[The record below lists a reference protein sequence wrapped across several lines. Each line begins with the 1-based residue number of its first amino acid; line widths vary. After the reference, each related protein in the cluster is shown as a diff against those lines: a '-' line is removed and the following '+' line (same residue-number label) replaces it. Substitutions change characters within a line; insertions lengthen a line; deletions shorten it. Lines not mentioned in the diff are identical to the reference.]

1 MTSPRKL
8 RILMLCPQ
16 YRPVLGGYE
25 RAAERLSVALA
36 AQGHEVTVLTE
47 RTNRA
52 WPARETL
59 DGVDV
64 RRIWCLP
71 RRGVQTLSALWSQL
85 WFLLLHGRRFDVWHA
100 HQYGI
105 RTALAIALGKL
116 LGRPVILKLTS
127 TGSQGLAAH
136 IAKEHLPGL
145 VGRLHKRLDAVV
157 ATTRETYD
165 EACRFGIPVQR
176 VHLFGN
182 AIDVEAFRPR
192 SELERRQL
200 RQSLAIDAAGVVIYV
215 GRFAAVKNPLALV
228 RAWEH
233 ALPALPDWK
242 LLFLGEGP
250 LEADLRATIE
260 GRGLAGSVTVV
271 GRKANI
277 PDWLGASDIYALSS
291 IREGLS
297 NSLIEAMAAGLPSV
311 CTQVS
316 GVDELVR
323 EPGSGIVVPQDDGS
337 GFADAIV
344 RLGRDPAM
352 RARMGE
358 IGRRVVQNRFACDV
372 IAKQHTDLYA
382 SLLNGACAVA
392 PNAPA

>member
-1 MTSPRKL
+1 
-8 RILMLCPQ
+8 MLCPQ

-59 DGVDV
+59 EGVDV
-64 RRIWCLP
+64 RRTWCLP
-71 RRGVQTLSALWSQL
+71 RRGLQTLSALWSQL

-105 RTALAIALGKL
+105 RTALAIAVGEL
-116 LGRPVILKLTS
+116 LGRPLILKLTS
-127 TGSQGLAAH
+127 TGAQGLAAS
-136 IAKEHLPGL
+136 IDREHLPGL
-145 VGRLHKRLDAVV
+145 VKRLHKHVAAVV
-157 ATTRETYD
+157 ATTRETYE
-165 EACRFGIPVQR
+165 EACRFGIPASR

-182 AIDVEAFRPR
+182 AIDVEAFHPR
-192 SELERRQL
+192 SVEERIRL
-200 RQSLAIDAAGVVIYV
+200 RKTLGIDAAGIVIYV
-215 GRFAAVKNPLALV
+215 GRFAAVKNPLALM
-228 RAWEH
+228 RAWER
-233 ALPALPDWK
+233 AASELPGWR

-250 LEADLRATIE
+250 LDTELRTTAE
-260 GRGLAGSVTVV
+260 KLGLADSITVV
-271 GRKANI
+271 GRRPDI
-277 PDWLGASDIYALSS
+277 PDWLGASDIYALCS

-323 EPGSGIVVPQDDGS
+323 EPGSGIVVPQDDIAA
-337 GFADAIV
+337 FADALV
-344 RLGRDPAM
+344 RLGRDPDA
-352 RARMGE
+352 RARLGE
-358 IGRRVVQNRFACDV
+358 VGRKVVEGRFACDV
-372 IAKQHTDLYA
+372 IARLHVDLYT
-382 SLLNGACAVA
+382 SLVNPPGTQTRKA
-392 PNAPA
+392 

>member
-1 MTSPRKL
+1 
-8 RILMLCPQ
+8 MLCPQ

-64 RRIWCLP
+64 RRMWCLP
-71 RRGVQTLSALWSQL
+71 RRGLQTLSALWSQL
-85 WFLLLHGRRFDVWHA
+85 WFLLLHGRRFAVWHA

-105 RTALAIALGKL
+105 RTALATALGKL

-136 IAKEHLPGL
+136 IAREHLPGL
-145 VGRLHKRLDAVV
+145 VGAIHRRLDAVV
-157 ATTRETYD
+157 ATTRETHE
-165 EACRFGIPVQR
+165 EACRFGIPAPR
-176 VHLFGN
+176 VHLLGN
-182 AIDVEAFRPR
+182 AIDVEAFHPR
-192 SELERRQL
+192 SISERDQL
-200 RQSLAIDAAGVVIYV
+200 RKTLGIDAAGVVIYV
-215 GRFAAVKNPLALV
+215 GRFASVKNPLALV
-228 RAWEH
+228 QAWER
-233 ALPALPDWK
+233 AAPEVPGWI

-250 LEADLRATIE
+250 LEAELRATVE
-260 GRGLAGSVTVV
+260 SRGLAGSVRVE
-271 GRKANI
+271 GRRSDI
-277 PDWLGASDIYALSS
+277 PDWLGASDVYALCSV
-291 IREGLS
+291 REGLS

-323 EPGSGIVVPQDDGS
+323 EPGSGIIVPQDDIAA
-337 GFADAIV
+337 FADALV
-344 RLGRDPAM
+344 RLGRDSDA
-352 RARMGE
+352 RVRMGE
-358 IGRRVVQNRFACDV
+358 IGRKVVEGRFACDV
-372 IAKQHTDLYA
+372 IARHHVNLYL
-382 SLLNGACAVA
+382 SLLNRARTLIR
-392 PNAPA
+392 NAQV

>member
-1 MTSPRKL
+1 MKVSESL

-64 RRIWCLP
+64 RRTWCLVW
-71 RRGVQTLSALWSQL
+71 RGLQTVSALSSQL
-85 WFLLLHGRRFDVWHA
+85 WFLMLYGRRFDVWHA

-127 TGSQGLAAH
+127 TGDYGLAASLER
-136 IAKEHLPGL
+136 EHLPRL
-145 VGRLHKRLDAVV
+145 VKRLHKCAAAVV
-157 ATTRETYD
+157 ATTRETRD
-165 EACRFGIPVQR
+165 EAYRFGIPVPR
-176 VHLFGN
+176 VHLLGN
-182 AIDVEAFRPR
+182 AIDVNAFRPR
-192 SELERRQL
+192 SVADRSRL
-200 RQSLAIDAAGVVIYV
+200 RKSLGIEAAGVVIYV
-215 GRFAAVKNPLALV
+215 GRLEAVKNPLSLV
-228 RAWEH
+228 QAWEQ
-233 ALPALPDWK
+233 AVRKLPGWR

-250 LEADLRATIE
+250 LEGELRATVE
-260 GRGLAGSVTVV
+260 RRGLAGSITVA
-271 GRKANI
+271 GRRADI
-277 PDWLGASDIYALSS
+277 ADWLGASDIFVLCS

-297 NSLIEAMAAGLPSV
+297 NALIEAMAAGLPAV

-316 GVDELVR
+316 GVDELVC
-323 EPGSGIVVPQDDGS
+323 EPGAGIVVPHNDIAAFS
-337 GFADAIV
+337 DALV
-344 RLGRDPAM
+344 RLGRDCDD
-352 RARMGE
+352 RVRMGKV
-358 IGRRVVQNRFACDV
+358 GRNLVEDRFACDA
-372 IAKQHTDLYA
+372 IARHHVELYK
-382 SLLNGACAVA
+382 SLVDC
-392 PNAPA
+392 PRTPPRNAPV

>member
-1 MTSPRKL
+1 
-8 RILMLCPQ
+8 MLCPQ

-59 DGVDV
+59 DGVAV

-71 RRGVQTLSALWSQL
+71 RRGLQTFSALWSQL

-105 RTALAIALGKL
+105 RIALAIAVGKL

-136 IAKEHLPGL
+136 IAREHLPGL
-145 VGRLHKRLDAVV
+145 VGVLHRRLDAVV
-157 ATTRETYD
+157 ATTRETHE
-165 EACRFGIPVQR
+165 EACRFGIPPPR

-182 AIDVEAFRPR
+182 AIDVEAFHPR
-192 SELERRQL
+192 SVAERNQTRK
-200 RQSLAIDAAGVVIYV
+200 SLGIDATGVVIYV
-215 GRFAAVKNPLALV
+215 GRFALVKNPLALV
-228 RAWEH
+228 RAWQRAAPE
-233 ALPALPDWK
+233 LPGWK

-250 LEADLRATIE
+250 LEAELRATVQSS
-260 GRGLAGSVTVV
+260 GLGGSVTVV
-271 GRKANI
+271 GRRSDI
-277 PDWLGASDIYALSS
+277 SEWLGASDVYALCSV
-291 IREGLS
+291 REGLS
-297 NSLIEAMAAGLPSV
+297 NSLIEAMAAGLPAV

-323 EPGSGIVVPQDDGS
+323 EPGSGIVVPQDDVAA
-337 GFADAIV
+337 FADALV
-344 RLGRDPAM
+344 RLGRDPDA
-352 RARMGE
+352 RVRMGE
-358 IGRRVVQNRFACDV
+358 AGRTVVERRFACDV
-372 IAKQHTDLYA
+372 IAVQHVNLYT
-382 SLLNGACAVA
+382 SLSNPSRTRYQKALTRACHLRDR
-392 PNAPA
+392 